1 MLYITTQLC
10 MYVPNYLCMGIKKE
24 QMNELAGL
32 RQHYII
38 IQMVTKTPKSNYVQ
52 VLLLIITYLSQL
64 NTHDTLIMYRF
75 LTKISRSFVYGIHGL
90 QVLGRTTD

>member
-1 MLYITTQLC
+1 MYNRPSCMLYITTQLC
-10 MYVPNYLCMGIKKE
+10 MYVPNYLCMSIKKE
-24 QMNELAGL
+24 QMNELTGL

-64 NTHDTLIMYRF
+64 STHVDTILWIDF
-75 LTKISRSFVYGIHGL
+75 
-90 QVLGRTTD
+90 